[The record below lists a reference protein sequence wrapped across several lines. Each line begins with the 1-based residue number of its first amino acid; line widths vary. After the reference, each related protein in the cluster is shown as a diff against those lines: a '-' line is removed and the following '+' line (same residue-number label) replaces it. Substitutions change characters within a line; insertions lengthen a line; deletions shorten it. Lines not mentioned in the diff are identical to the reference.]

1 MISFEAYKIG
11 SQYITLIGMIPFVL
25 YLFTLS
31 ATVWLIDQDKNR
43 KAYLVINEIHTV
55 LRSILLIIVG
65 FYIIQFMILFMFD
78 ADTYLKSHPGANSTD
93 YFRYIIR
100 MDLKQ

>member
-1 MISFEAYKIG
+1 MISFEAYKVG
-11 SQYITLIGMIPFVL
+11 SHYITLMGIIPFVL

-43 KAYLVINEIHTV
+43 KTYLVVNEMHTV

-78 ADTYLKSHPGANSTD
+78 AETYLKNHPGANSAD
-93 YFRYIIR
+93 YFKYLIR